1 MKQGYSMV
9 RVEIDARTLERLK
22 AVNDQL
28 DTILDR
34 GRLLTSNVIS
44 LLLDHWQSGSP
55 PSREWIKNQGGL
67 YPGFS
72 RRSGR

>member
-1 MKQGYSMV
+1 MLK
-9 RVEIDARTLERLK
+9 VEIDARTLERLK

-34 GRLLTSNVIS
+34 GRLL
-44 LLLDHWQSGSP
+44 DHWQSGSP

-67 YPGFS
+67 YPAGT
-72 RRSGR
+72 GRKKP